1 MPPRF
6 HGPFTSSQPGA
17 ATPWCPAEAV
27 GGGVCD
33 AFAPSLPSA
42 PWLVCTVTRLSATI
56 PWPNARTPV
65 ELVDGAVL
73 WIVSGSGMFPAPAT
87 PTTCPDAWKVVTFA
101 AEGYHVCGP

>member
-1 MPPRF
+1 MPPRCD
-6 HGPFTSSQPGA
+6 GRFTSSQPGA
-17 ATPWCPAEAV
+17 ATAWCLAEAV

-56 PWPNARTPV
+56 PWPNARPPL

-73 WIVSGSGMFPAPAT
+73 WIVSSCRMIPGTAT
-87 PTTCPDAWKVVTFA
+87 PTTCPGASSVVTFA
-101 AEGYHVCGP
+101 AERCHVCG

>member
-73 WIVSGSGMFPAPAT
+73 WIVSSCRMTGGTAT
-87 PTTCPDAWKVVTFA
+87 PTPCRGVGSVVPFA
-101 AEGYHVCGP
+101 AERCHVWG